1 MEVDPMNNKDNNP
14 ILFSENE
21 TKYLFDNRLGRL
33 ATVSSDNQPHVVP
46 VSYNFDGTDLFFGG
60 WDLKHSL
67 KFRHILKN
75 NKVAMV
81 VDDLLSVNP
90 WVPRGIEIRGIT
102 EILRGEDYVKITPI
116 KKTSWGL

>member
-1 MEVDPMNNKDNNP
+1 MNKNNNP
-14 ILFSENE
+14 LVFSENE

-33 ATVSSDNQPHVVP
+33 ATVSSENQPHVVP

-60 WDLKHSL
+60 WNLKPSL

-81 VDDLLSVNP
+81 VDDLVSINP

-102 EILRGEDYVKITPI
+102 EILRGEDYVRIIPV

>member
-1 MEVDPMNNKDNNP
+1 MEVDPLNKDNNP
-14 ILFSENE
+14 TLFSENE

-46 VSYNFDGTDLFFGG
+46 VSYNFDGTDLFFGD

-102 EILRGEDYVKITPI
+102 VRIRGD
-116 KKTSWGL
+116 

>member
-1 MEVDPMNNKDNNP
+1 M
-14 ILFSENE
+14 FSEKE
-21 TKYLFDNRLGRL
+21 TKYLRGNRLGRL
-33 ATVSSDNQPHVVP
+33 ATVSSENQPHVVP

-60 WDLKHSL
+60 GNLKHSL

-81 VDDLLSVNP
+81 VDDLVSINP

-102 EILRGEDYVKITPI
+102 EVLRGEDYVRIIPI
-116 KKTSWGL
+116 KKASWGL